1 MSKVRNLTTVSTYSL
16 AHTAQCKLKLSAKRG
31 DRDLRFILGHAFTLD
46 NVMLRIMEIENQ
58 SAKSSFL
65 EGRPPSE
72 DGDAHYDCSA
82 AKPVEP
88 EEHYDCTK
96 AAPAPPPE
104 PEPEEH
110 YDCSKAAPPVPAEPD
125 ARGRRI
131 SFQDNNARPSN
142 TFGGGS
148 NHNSGANSPARKRS
162 PPPVALSSKPDYY
175 LDDSDS
181 DGTSSDDY
189 DEPSTYNYGAKTHEP
204 ATEPTTK
211 TRPVHDAYS
220 DEEDAALEL
229 ADDELDEAGAGMGDL
244 SLTRFASA
252 SAQPPRMIRS
262 NSSSSEEDDDN
273 GPVSPPQLPA
283 DVDVRELMEGDKDTL
298 LEGLYDDV
306 RRCACHGLA
315 NDQEV
320 AAKPAGIW
328 DIPVE
333 KSGGKRLAVVAIAA

>member
-1 MSKVRNLTTVSTYSL
+1 MSKIRSLTTVSTYSL

-65 EGRPPSE
+65 EGKAPSD
-72 DGDAHYDCSA
+72 DGNAHYDCTA

-96 AAPAPPPE
+96 AAPPPPP

-110 YDCSKAAPPVPAEPD
+110 YDCTKAAPIPAEPD

-142 TFGGGS
+142 ANGGS
-148 NHNSGANSPARKRS
+148 NSPARKRS
-162 PPPVALSSKPDYY
+162 PPPVSLPGKHDY

-189 DEPSTYNYGAKTHEP
+189 DEPHSFAYDCEAAAPEDAKP
-204 ATEPTTK
+204 AK
-211 TRPVHDAYS
+211 QRPVHDAYS
-220 DEEDAALEL
+220 DEEDAALEF
-229 ADDELDEAGAGMGDL
+229 ADDELDPLGDDMGDL
-244 SLTRFASA
+244 SLTRFASG

-262 NSSSSEEDDDN
+262 GSSSSEEDDN

-283 DVDVRELMEGDKDTL
+283 DVDVRELMEGEKDEE
-298 LEGLYDDV
+298 LEGLYDNV
-306 RRCACHGLA
+306 RRCACHGQRDDEEL
-315 NDQEV
+315 
-320 AAKPAGIW
+320 AAKPSGIW
-328 DIPVE
+328 DIPQE
-333 KSGGKRLAVVAIAA
+333 KTGGKRLAVVAIAA

>member
-1 MSKVRNLTTVSTYSL
+1 MSKVRPLTTVSTYSL

-65 EGRPPSE
+65 EGKAPSD
-72 DGDAHYDCSA
+72 DGNAHYDCTA

-96 AAPAPPPE
+96 AAPPPP

-110 YDCSKAAPPVPAEPD
+110 YDCSKAVPTPAEPD
-125 ARGRRI
+125 SRGRRI
-131 SFQDNNARPSN
+131 SFQDNNARPSS
-142 TFGGGS
+142 TSGVAS
-148 NHNSGANSPARKRS
+148 NRQGANSPARKRS
-162 PPPVALSSKPDYY
+162 PPPVSLSSKQDYV
-175 LDDSDS
+175 DDSDS
-181 DGTSSDDY
+181 EGTSSDDY
-189 DEPSTYNYGAKTHEP
+189 DEPDSYHYDGTAASASDDSKPQP
-204 ATEPTTK
+204 ARQ
-211 TRPVHDAYS
+211 RPVHDVYS
-220 DEEDAALEL
+220 DEEDATLEF
-229 ADDELDEAGAGMGDL
+229 ADDELNPLGDDMGDL

-262 NSSSSEEDDDN
+262 GSSSSEEDDD

-283 DVDVRELMEGDKDTL
+283 DVDVRELMEGEKDEE
-298 LEGLYDDV
+298 LEGLYEGV
-306 RRCACHGLA
+306 RRCGCHGQREDHEIA
-315 NDQEV
+315 N
-320 AAKPAGIW
+320 KPQGIW

-333 KSGGKRLAVVAIAA
+333 KCGGKRLAVVAIAA